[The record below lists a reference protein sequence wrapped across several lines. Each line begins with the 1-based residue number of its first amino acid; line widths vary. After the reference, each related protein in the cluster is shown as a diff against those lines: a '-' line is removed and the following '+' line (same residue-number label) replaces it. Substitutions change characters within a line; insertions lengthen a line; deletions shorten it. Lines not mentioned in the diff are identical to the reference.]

1 MTYGV
6 KQQIKASITANKKN
20 IAALEAM
27 LDVYGSL
34 EPNGWTPEIYHQC
47 VSELQRVQMCV
58 VHRSVIHDV
67 LKLADQV
74 QEDLPDEN
82 YDDDRQF
89 FLGDLAPLRAALE
102 ISLRGIPP
110 LNSSGYRR

>member
-6 KQQIKASITANKKN
+6 KHQIEASIAANKKN

-34 EPNGWTPEIYHQC
+34 ESNGWTPEIYHQC
-47 VSELQRVQMCV
+47 VTELQRVQMCV
-58 VHRSVIHDV
+58 LHRSVLHDV

-74 QEDLPDEN
+74 QEELPDEDF
-82 YDDDRQF
+82 DDDRPTF
-89 FLGDLAPLRAALE
+89 FLQDLAPLREALE
-102 ISLRGIPP
+102 STLQGIPP
-110 LNSSGYRR
+110 LKRV